1 MSTTFDSTKRSLHDF
16 LKDVHS
22 GKLKL
27 PDFQRG
33 WVWDDSHILG
43 LLASVAQ
50 SFPIGAVMLLQ
61 SGNED
66 VRFKERLVEGV
77 ENPKPEPT
85 ENLILDGQQRLT
97 SLYQSVFA
105 KKVVATKDGKK
116 QAVSRWYYIDMRKA
130 LTSNGDMEEAIFS
143 TPEDRMFR
151 NFRGE
156 PIEGRDY
163 STMEKEFEAAVFP
176 LCQVFSSS
184 VWRSAFNKHH
194 SYAPEI
200 IQLWDQF
207 EENIL
212 KRFEQYQIPQI
223 VLLKATPKVAVCQVF
238 EKVNTGGVSLTVFE
252 LLTATFAVD
261 NFNLRDDW
269 AAREKRLKHHRV
281 LGSLEN
287 TDFLQTLT
295 LLVTQF
301 RRNAAASEGIT
312 KENLPAISCKRKDVL
327 KLSTDDYRQWADV
340 VEKALIQTVKFF
352 THQRI
357 YNFRDLPYRTQLVPL
372 AAIYATLGNVAET
385 ENARSKIERY
395 FWCGVF
401 GELYGGAVETRSSK
415 DLAEVVAWI
424 KGGDEP
430 DTVRDSHFASNRLYS
445 LRTRNSAAYKG
456 MHALILRQSVDFRSG
471 SQISI
476 ESYFDEKLDIHH
488 IFPRD
493 WCDDKT
499 RRISPYHRDCI
510 VNKTAISARTNRSIG
525 GRAPSDYL
533 PRLRNSAGYDPARQK
548 EILESH
554 LIDFDLLGSDD
565 FNAFLAARHEA
576 LLKLIETVTG
586 KQIARTGPSNES
598 EDSGDALD
606 EDESED

>member
-1 MSTTFDSTKRSLHDF
+1 MSTTFDSTKRSLQEF
-16 LKDVHS
+16 LKDVDS

-33 WVWDDSHILG
+33 WVWDDSHIQG

-61 SGNED
+61 AGNED
-66 VRFKERLVEGV
+66 VKFKERLVEGV
-77 ENPKPEPT
+77 ENPNPEPT

-97 SLYQSVFA
+97 SLYQSLYA
-105 KKVVATKDGKK
+105 KKVVATRDGKK
-116 QAVSRWYYIDMRKA
+116 QAVSRWYYIDMKKA
-130 LTSNGDMEEAIFS
+130 LSANGDMEEAIFS
-143 TPEDRMFR
+143 TPEDRVFR

-163 STMEKEFEAAVFP
+163 STMEREFESAAFP
-176 LCQVFSSS
+176 LCHIFSSS
-184 VWRSAFNKHH
+184 VWRSAFNKFHN
-194 SYAPEI
+194 YAPEI

-207 EENIL
+207 EDRIL

-223 VLLKATPKVAVCQVF
+223 LLLKATPKVAVCQVF

-269 AAREKRLKHHRV
+269 AAREKRLKRHRV
-281 LGSLEN
+281 LSKLEN
-287 TDFLQTLT
+287 TDFLQALT
-295 LLVTQF
+295 LLVTQA
-301 RRNAAASEGIT
+301 RRSNAAQEGIP
-312 KENLPAISCKRKDVL
+312 KDNLPAISCKRKDVL
-327 KLSTDDYRQWADV
+327 KLTTDDYQQWADV
-340 VEKALIQTVKFF
+340 VEKAILQTVKFL

-357 YNFRDLPYRTQLVPL
+357 YTHSDLPYRTQLIPL
-372 AAIYATLGNVAET
+372 AAIYATLGTAAET

-424 KGGDEP
+424 KGGNEP
-430 DTVRDSHFASNRLYS
+430 DTVRDSHFAANRLYS

-471 SQISI
+471 SQINI

-493 WCDDKT
+493 WCDDKS
-499 RRISPYHRDCI
+499 RRISPSHRDCI
-510 VNKTAISARTNRSIG
+510 INKTAISARTNRSIG
-525 GRAPSDYL
+525 GRPPSEYL
-533 PRLRNSAGYDPARQK
+533 PRLRNSAGYDPGRQK

-554 LIDFDLLGSDD
+554 LIDFDLLSTDD
-565 FNAFLAARHEA
+565 FKAFLGARHES
-576 LLKLIETVTG
+576 LLKLIEMVTG
-586 KQIARTGPSNES
+586 KEIARVAPTPES
-598 EDSGDALD
+598 TDALD
-606 EDESED
+606 ELEEDDCDD